1 MASVGRPEVEQCEI
15 EVDRKAENEV
25 IDAVEG
31 PEFWIWSWGWMG
43 RDDGRGLYVMRR
55 KLI

>member
-43 RDDGRGLYVMRR
+43 GGSVQG
-55 KLI
+55 